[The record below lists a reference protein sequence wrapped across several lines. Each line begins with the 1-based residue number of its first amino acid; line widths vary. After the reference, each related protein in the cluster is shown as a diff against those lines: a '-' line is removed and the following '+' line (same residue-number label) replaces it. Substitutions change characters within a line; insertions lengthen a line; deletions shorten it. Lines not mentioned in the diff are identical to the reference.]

1 MNKAEL
7 IERIAA
13 KTDSS
18 KRSAERFL
26 NAFLTEVEDALAN
39 GDDVEIRD
47 FGNWEVH
54 TKKGRN
60 FHNVN
65 KQQVIPV
72 PPTRAVKFNVG
83 KQLKDR
89 IQASQLPED
98 SDLPYGEV

>member
-7 IERIAA
+7 VERIAA

-47 FGNWEVH
+47 FGNWDVV
-54 TKKGRN
+54 TKKSKQ
-60 FHNVN
+60 FFDIN
-65 KQQVIPV
+65 KKEVV
-72 PPTRAVKFNVG
+72 SYPPIRAVKFSPG
-83 KQLKDR
+83 KQLRDR
-89 IQASQLPED
+89 IQSSEFTED
-98 SDLPYGEV
+98 SELTHGEV

>member
-26 NAFLTEVEDALAN
+26 NTFLTEVEDALAN
-39 GDDVEIRD
+39 GEDVRLTD
-47 FGNWEVH
+47 FGHWEVY

-65 KQQVIPV
+65 KQQVIPI
-72 PPTRAVKFNVG
+72 PPTRAVRFTVG

-89 IQASQLPED
+89 IQALPLPED
-98 SDLPYGEV
+98 SDLTYGDV